1 MFILKFWRRL
11 RIAYK
16 LVFAFGALSLLLFW
30 VAGSSYVALRDVTA
44 ASERVINTN
53 FRIERLVLEMNAGMQ
68 SARQRERSFILRYP
82 EIGYENAYELYGRNA
97 VRDLDAVIAASEQL
111 RDILQNVPE
120 VSDQASG
127 VVALFL
133 SLAEQYKAS
142 YLDVTAAIEL
152 LAAPDVG
159 LEDRIARALSNLGL
173 YAANQNIIDDMYD
186 EVFAAQQT
194 YLRNKQADVLQSAI
208 AEVERI
214 VEATDLLFNSD
225 RASDQNLRGGIR
237 RAADNY
243 IDIANQ
249 LIQVNGRISNRLA
262 RMDLQAS
269 SIAPASERL
278 LILAQSNTE
287 RAQQDTARVRRR
299 ADVTLLLSVF
309 ITVLLVS
316 LMRIALYNSITKN
329 IETLSHAA
337 GSLRAGNLAVNVDI
351 KADDEIGVL
360 AGSFNSMAAQLR
372 SLVGNLEERVAER
385 TADLVKA
392 NEEIQR
398 LNVRLQA
405 DNLRMESELD
415 LTRRLQKM
423 VLPGV
428 DEMKQIDALDIASY
442 MSPATEV
449 GGDYYDVLR
458 HGDKI
463 KIGIGDVT
471 GHGLES
477 GILMLMTQTA
487 VRTLMSSN
495 QHDPTQFLSILNH
508 TVYHNLK
515 RMSIDKSLTLSLLD
529 YQQHETHGEVR
540 FSGQHEHVLVLRAGG
555 EVELHDTMD
564 LGFPLGLEEDI
575 SGFIDELHI
584 ALQAGD
590 GVVLY
595 TDGITE
601 AEDEQGEQYGLM
613 RLSALLSR
621 SWHQPADAI
630 CQQVVDDVYAYIG
643 NAHIYDDITLLVIKQ
658 R

>member
-16 LVFAFGALSLLLFW
+16 LAFTFGVLSLLLFG
-30 VAGSSYVALRDVTA
+30 VASSSYFALREVTN

-53 FRIERLVLEMNAGMQ
+53 FMIERLVLEVNAGMQ

-82 EIGYENAYELYGRNA
+82 EVGFENAYALYGRDA
-97 VRDLDAVIAASEQL
+97 LRDLEDVITLSERLREVLQTTVDADA
-111 RDILQNVPE
+111 
-120 VSDQASG
+120 QAS
-127 VVALFL
+127 VVTLFL
-133 SLAEQYKAS
+133 SLAEQYRAS
-142 YLDVTAAIEL
+142 YIDVTEAIEI

-159 LEDRIARALSNLGL
+159 LEERLARALSNLGL

-186 EVFAAQQT
+186 KVFAAQQA
-194 YLRNKQADVLQSAI
+194 YLRNKQADVLLAAIDEVGRI
-208 AEVERI
+208 AETTE
-214 VEATDLLFNSD
+214 LLFNSESPSD
-225 RASDQNLRGGIR
+225 RNLRTGIS
-237 RAADNY
+237 RAAENY
-243 IDIANQ
+243 VVIANQ
-249 LIQVNGRISNRLA
+249 VIEVNGRVSNRLA

-278 LILAQSNTE
+278 LSLVRSDTE
-287 RAQQDTARVRRR
+287 RAQQLTARVRRR
-299 ADVTLLLSVF
+299 ANITLLALALVTLVLALLTSR
-309 ITVLLVS
+309 VLN
-316 LMRIALYNSITKN
+316 RSITKN
-329 IETLSHAA
+329 VETLSRAA
-337 GSLRAGNLAVNVDI
+337 GSLRAGNLAVHVDI

-398 LNVRLQA
+398 LNVRLQE

-415 LTRRLQKM
+415 LTRKLQKM
-423 VLPGV
+423 VLPSA
-428 DEMKQIDALDIASY
+428 DEMRQIDALDIASY

-487 VRTLMSSN
+487 VRTLMTSD
-495 QHDPTQFLSILNH
+495 QHDPKQFLSILNH
-508 TVYHNLK
+508 TVYHNLQ

-529 YQQHETHGEVR
+529 YQQHTDHGEVR
-540 FSGQHEHVLVLRAGG
+540 FSGQHEQVLVLRVGG
-555 EVELHDTMD
+555 HVEMHDTMD

-575 SGFIDELHI
+575 SAFIAELHI
-584 ALQAGD
+584 TLQPGD

-601 AEDEQGEQYGLM
+601 AENMHGQQYGLA
-613 RLSALLSR
+613 RLCALLSR
-621 SWHQPADAI
+621 AWQQPADDI
-630 CQQVVDDVYAYIG
+630 CQHIVADVYTYIG
-643 NAHIYDDITLLVIKQ
+643 DSHIYDDITLLVIKQ

>member
-30 VAGSSYVALRDVTA
+30 VAGSSYIALRDVTS

-53 FRIERLVLEMNAGMQ
+53 FSIERLVLEMNAGMQ

-82 EIGYENAYELYGRNA
+82 EIGYENAYELYGRGA
-97 VRDLDAVIAASEQL
+97 VRDLDEVIAASEQL
-111 RDILQNVPE
+111 RDILQDVAETN
-120 VSDQASG
+120 DQASG

-152 LAAPDVG
+152 LAVPDVG
-159 LEDRIARALSNLGL
+159 LEDRIARALTNLGL

-186 EVFAAQQT
+186 DVFAAQQT

-214 VEATDLLFNSD
+214 VETTDLLFNSD

-237 RAADNY
+237 RAAENY

-249 LIQVNGRISNRLA
+249 LISVNSHISNRLA
-262 RMDLQAS
+262 RMDLQAN

-278 LILAQSNTE
+278 LTLAQRDTE
-287 RAQQDTARVRRR
+287 RAQQDTARIQRLANTTMLTSALV
-299 ADVTLLLSVF
+299 AVVLALLISM
-309 ITVLLVS
+309 VLN
-316 LMRIALYNSITKN
+316 RSITKN
-329 IETLSHAA
+329 VETLSWAA

-385 TADLVKA
+385 TSDLVKA

-398 LNVRLQA
+398 LNVRLQE

-423 VLPGV
+423 VLPGA
-428 DEMKQIDALDIASY
+428 DEMRQIDALDIASY

-487 VRTLMSSN
+487 VRTLMSSD

-584 ALQAGD
+584 ALQVGD

-601 AEDEQGEQYGLM
+601 AEDEQGQQYGLM

-621 SWHQPADAI
+621 NWHQPADAI